1 VNAPIS
7 IREVAAHAGVS
18 VGTVSNVLNRPD
30 IVARPT
36 RDRVQAAI
44 KALGF
49 VRNESARQLRAGR
62 SRTIGLVVLD
72 VTNPFFTDVA
82 RGVEDEASTS
92 GLSVILCNSDE
103 QLPKETRYL
112 ELLEEHRVQGILIT
126 PVAGVG
132 ERLARLQQRGTPVIL
147 VDSRSLSGGQC
158 SVAVDDVLGGDL
170 AVSHLLRAGHER
182 IAFVGGPLGLRQ
194 VADRLDGAVRA
205 LARAGAS
212 AADLTMIETPVLNV
226 SAGQR
231 AGATIA
237 GLAAGDRP
245 TAAFCANDLIA
256 LGLLQE
262 MTRRGIR
269 VPDEV
274 AIVGYDDIE
283 FAAAAAVPLSSVRQ
297 PRHQIGR
304 TAAQLLLAEAL
315 GDDGHEHREVI
326 FQPELAV
333 RQSSQARPRGGQ
345 TKASRAPVTGGAASR
360 SGNPR

>member
-1 VNAPIS
+1 MNAPIS

-30 IVARPT
+30 IVAQPT
-36 RDRVQAAI
+36 RDRVNAAI

-72 VTNPFFTDVA
+72 VANPFFTDVA
-82 RGVEDEASTS
+82 RGVEDEASMS

-126 PVAGVG
+126 PVAGAG
-132 ERLARLQQRGTPVIL
+132 ERLARLQRRGTPVIL
-147 VDSRSLSGGQC
+147 VDSRSPSGSQC
-158 SVAVDDVLGGDL
+158 SVAVDDVLGGDF
-170 AVSHLLRAGHER
+170 AVSHLLEAGHER
-182 IAFVGGPLGLRQ
+182 IAYVGGPLGLRQ
-194 VADRLDGAVRA
+194 VADRLDGAARA
-205 LARAGAS
+205 LERVGATVDDLLMIDTS
-212 AADLTMIETPVLNV
+212 ALNV

-237 GLAAGDRP
+237 EMPARQRP
-245 TAAFCANDLIA
+245 TAAFCANDLVA

-262 MTRRGIR
+262 MTRRRIR
-269 VPDEV
+269 VPDDV

-304 TAAQLLLAEAL
+304 TAAQLLLEEAL
-315 GDDGHEHREVI
+315 GADGHQHREVV
-326 FQPELAV
+326 FQPELEV
-333 RQSSQARPRGGQ
+333 RRSSQVRPRTRQ
-345 TKASRAPVTGGAASR
+345 VRAASR
-360 SGNPR
+360 SGNSR